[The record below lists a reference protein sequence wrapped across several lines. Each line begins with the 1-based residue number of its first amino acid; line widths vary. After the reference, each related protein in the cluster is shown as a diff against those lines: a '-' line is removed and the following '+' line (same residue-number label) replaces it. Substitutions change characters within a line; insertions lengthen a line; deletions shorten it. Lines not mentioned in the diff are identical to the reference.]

1 MIKNPREEINLQ
13 LANQLLQFSELI
25 KESAN
30 SFSLSNHC
38 AFMISDEF
46 SFDFYKFEG
55 NRGLAIYSF
64 FLYDEVKSLPTYKIC
79 LTFASDYVETE
90 LERFK
95 KSAGDYVKLYTAK
108 GSLMAP
114 SLVTLQALVSNIHTY
129 SAVSLFSEGLRQL
142 GFEGEI

>member
-1 MIKNPREEINLQ
+1 
-13 LANQLLQFSELI
+13 
-25 KESAN
+25 
-30 SFSLSNHC
+30 
-38 AFMISDEF
+38 MISDEF

-64 FLYDEVKSLPTYKIC
+64 FLYDEAKSLPTYKIG

-95 KSAGDYVKLYTAK
+95 KSAGGYVKLYTAK

-114 SLVTLQALVSNIHTY
+114 SLVTLQALVSNIHTT

>member
-1 MIKNPREEINLQ
+1 MSFYLIFINLKVIEV
-13 LANQLLQFSELI
+13 LQFIL
-25 KESAN
+25 
-30 SFSLSNHC
+30 
-38 AFMISDEF
+38 
-46 SFDFYKFEG
+46 
-55 NRGLAIYSF
+55 F
-64 FLYDEVKSLPTYKIC
+64 FLYDEAKSLPTYKIS

-114 SLVTLQALVSNIHTY
+114 SLVTLQALVSNIHTT

-142 GFEGEI
+142 GFEE